1 MFTTSMLLM
10 LIIGLVTVPL
20 IIGAVAM
27 AKDLRLNMNWWK
39 WTLSGVWYFFLIFS
53 IYLCFTFMGEGEVSA
68 GWKMLLFLGII
79 LLVLG
84 VGLVRILF
92 AGRNAKEE

>member
-20 IIGAVAM
+20 VMGAVAL
-27 AKDLRLNMNWWK
+27 ARDLNLKMNWWK
-39 WTLSGVWYFFLIFS
+39 WTLTGLWYFLLLFC
-53 IYLCFTFMGEGEVSA
+53 IYLDFTFIGEGEVSA
-68 GWKMLLFLGII
+68 GWKLLLFEGVI
-79 LLVLG
+79 LMVLG

-92 AGRNAKEE
+92 LGRNKQN

>member
-20 IIGAVAM
+20 VMGAVAL
-27 AKDLRLNMNWWK
+27 ARDLNLKMNWWK
-39 WTLSGVWYFFLIFS
+39 WTLTGLWYFLLLFC
-53 IYLCFTFMGEGEVSA
+53 IYLDFTFIGEGEVSA
-68 GWKMLLFLGII
+68 GWKLLLFEGVI
-79 LLVLG
+79 LMVLG

-92 AGRNAKEE
+92 LGRN